1 MFSIILLYIVIVII
15 QVIYTIYVP
24 RYSSREDI
32 LEDKIIKFNNENK
45 DKLEK
50 IFTEK
55 ILTMANVINNSDLN
69 MQDSIDKYYKDKSIF
84 YVDNQEFYI
93 SIVKKITNQH
103 LVIHPTNFIHLLSPN
118 SRENNMIDEDVIFD
132 TKEDILN
139 TQHTISHNLFSNI
152 FNLSSVGH
160 VSHSKYYYI
169 NKFNNLSIQKLAFF
183 TRIHNKYNEEG
194 IVVIGYDIENYSNKT
209 KFKYSE
215 YIYKTEVVF
224 VSLITLAIALLMSK
238 FGKSN
243 FKAILLLVVTNIYIL
258 YFINTTEN
266 KATNIHENYKS
277 DQINDSLL
285 GLTFLTGVNTYII
298 KEMYKK
304 NRNLFIETSF
314 IFATSIILLLIA
326 CYKSTNKNQLTQL
339 IGARITNQ
347 LAFNLCIIL
356 NAIIIINFIIHSFT
370 SIKNSVLSNII

>member
-32 LEDKIIKFNNENK
+32 LEDEQIKFNNENK

-55 ILTMANVINNSDLN
+55 ILTMANAINNSDLN

-84 YVDNQEFYI
+84 YVDNKEFYI
-93 SIVKKITNQH
+93 SIVKKIQH
-103 LVIHPTNFIHLLSPN
+103 PTEVARPTNFMYLLSPN

-132 TKEDILN
+132 NKEDLLN
-139 TQHTISHNLFSNI
+139 TQHTISQNLFSNI

-277 DQINDSLL
+277 DQINNSLL

-370 SIKNSVLSNII
+370 SIKK